1 MRLAG
6 HDLMDY
12 RKVSSTSSLGGSDG
26 CINFNDGD
34 NAGLLDC
41 INENNLNSVYRN
53 VCTLVSLADFIVIAA
68 EAVMG
73 RTATTYNSTNYF

>member
-1 MRLAG
+1 
-6 HDLMDY
+6 MDY
-12 RKVSSTSSLGGSDG
+12 RKTSSNSFLGGSDG

-41 INENNLNSVYRN
+41 IVNFNLNSVYSKY
-53 VCTLVSLADFIVIAA
+53 CSLVSLADFIVIAG

-73 RTATTYNSTNYF
+73 RTATSYNSSDYYASGTLAK